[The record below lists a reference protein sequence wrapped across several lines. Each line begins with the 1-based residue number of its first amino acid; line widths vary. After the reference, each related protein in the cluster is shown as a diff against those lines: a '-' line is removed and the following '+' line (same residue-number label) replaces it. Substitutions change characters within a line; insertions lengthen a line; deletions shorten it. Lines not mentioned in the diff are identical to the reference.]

1 MILKVV
7 KYGDPVL
14 EKEGQPVTEF
24 DGKLNELVENMFEPM
39 LAEKGVGLAA
49 PQIGQSLKLF
59 VMDCSGGKE
68 LKDRI
73 AFINPTIN
81 ETKETQVGEEGCLS
95 FPDIYFQVERPR
107 IVTVTAFDVNGK
119 EFTMDVEDLAARCV
133 LHETDHLYG
142 KLFTDFLKKLSFLK
156 RDKIKKKIDKK
167 VKYGEWD

>member
-1 MILKVV
+1 MILKIV

-14 EKEGQPVTEF
+14 VQEGKLVTEF
-24 DGKLNELVENMFEPM
+24 DGKLDKLIKNMFETM

-49 PQIGQSLKLF
+49 PQVGQSLKLF
-59 VMDCSGGKE
+59 VMDCSGGKDPAQQ
-68 LKDRI
+68 L
-73 AFINPTIN
+73 ALINPQIN
-81 ETKETQVGEEGCLS
+81 ETKETQLGEEGCLS

-107 IVTVTAFDVNGK
+107 IVTVTAFDVHGK
-119 EFTMDVEDLAARCV
+119 EFTVQLEDLAARCV

-167 VKYGEWD
+167 IKYGEWD

>member
-14 EKEGQPVTEF
+14 EQEGKLVTEF
-24 DGKLNELVENMFEPM
+24 DGKLNELVANMFETM

-49 PQIGQSLKLF
+49 PQVGQSLKLF

-68 LKDRI
+68 PEQRI
-73 AFINPTIN
+73 ALINPVIN
-81 ETKETQVGEEGCLS
+81 ETKDTQVGEEGCLS

-107 IVTVTAFDVNGK
+107 LVTVTAFDVNGK
-119 EFTMDVEDLAARCV
+119 EFTMNMEDLAARCV

-167 VKYGEWD
+167 IKYGEWD